1 MGIYLNPG
9 TIEFQESINSEIY
22 VDKTMLI
29 ERTNAAL
36 RTKQKYMCISRP
48 RRFGKSMAADML
60 AAYYGKDYDSAAL
73 FDGLEISHCETFSTH
88 LNKYNV
94 FKINMQEFLS
104 MTQNVDKMLKVL
116 QKRLIKELKYNY
128 PEYVDCDNL
137 VFAMQDIFSYT
148 GQSFIV
154 LIDEW
159 DCLFRE
165 YKQDEEAQRKYLDFL
180 RVWLK
185 DKGYIALAYMTG
197 ILPIKKYGTHSALNM
212 FMEYSMTRILEIWQN
227 ILVSQKRK

>member
-94 FKINMQEFLS
+94 FKIKN
-104 MTQNVDKMLKVL
+104 T
-116 QKRLIKELKYNY
+116 IK
-128 PEYVDCDNL
+128 
-137 VFAMQDIFSYT
+137 I
-148 GQSFIV
+148 
-154 LIDEW
+154 
-159 DCLFRE
+159 
-165 YKQDEEAQRKYLDFL
+165 
-180 RVWLK
+180 
-185 DKGYIALAYMTG
+185 
-197 ILPIKKYGTHSALNM
+197 
-212 FMEYSMTRILEIWQN
+212 
-227 ILVSQKRK
+227 

>member
-48 RRFGKSMAADML
+48 RRFGKSMAVDML

-104 MTQNVDKMLKVL
+104 ITQNVDEMLKVL

-185 DKGYIALAYMTG
+185 DKAYIALAYMTG
-197 ILPIKKYGTHSALNM
+197 ILPVKKYGTHSA
-212 FMEYSMTRILEIWQN
+212 
-227 ILVSQKRK
+227 

>member
-60 AAYYGKDYDSAAL
+60 AAYYGKDNDSAAL
-73 FDGLEISHCETFSTH
+73 FDGLEISHSETFSTH

-94 FKINMQEFLS
+94 FIHKL
-104 MTQNVDKMLKVL
+104 
-116 QKRLIKELKYNY
+116 
-128 PEYVDCDNL
+128 VDCL
-137 VFAMQDIFSYT
+137 EKCLIYGHIRRFAD
-148 GQSFIV
+148 
-154 LIDEW
+154 
-159 DCLFRE
+159 
-165 YKQDEEAQRKYLDFL
+165 
-180 RVWLK
+180 
-185 DKGYIALAYMTG
+185 
-197 ILPIKKYGTHSALNM
+197 
-212 FMEYSMTRILEIWQN
+212 
-227 ILVSQKRK
+227 

>member
-29 ERTNAAL
+29 ERTTAAL

-60 AAYYGKDYDSAAL
+60 AAYYGKDNDSAAL
-73 FDGLEISHCETFSTH
+73 FDGLEISHSETFSTH

-104 MTQNVDKMLKVL
+104 MTQNVDEMLKVL
-116 QKRLIKELKYNY
+116 QKRLLKELKY
-128 PEYVDCDNL
+128 
-137 VFAMQDIFSYT
+137 
-148 GQSFIV
+148 
-154 LIDEW
+154 
-159 DCLFRE
+159 
-165 YKQDEEAQRKYLDFL
+165 
-180 RVWLK
+180 
-185 DKGYIALAYMTG
+185 
-197 ILPIKKYGTHSALNM
+197 
-212 FMEYSMTRILEIWQN
+212 
-227 ILVSQKRK
+227 

>member
-60 AAYYGKDYDSAAL
+60 AAYYGKDNDSAAL
-73 FDGLEISHCETFSTH
+73 FDGLEISHSETFSTH

-104 MTQNVDKMLKVL
+104 MSETMEEMLEMLK
-116 QKRLIKELKYNY
+116 NY
-128 PEYVDCDNL
+128 L
-137 VFAMQDIFSYT
+137 V
-148 GQSFIV
+148 
-154 LIDEW
+154 
-159 DCLFRE
+159 
-165 YKQDEEAQRKYLDFL
+165 LDFKETFHEVQF
-180 RVWLK
+180 R
-185 DKGYIALAYMTG
+185 DE
-197 ILPIKKYGTHSALNM
+197 S
-212 FMEYSMTRILEIWQN
+212 RISLT
-227 ILVSQKRK
+227 

>member
-1 MGIYLNPG
+1 MVLK
-9 TIEFQESINSEIY
+9 EILDVY
-22 VDKTMLI
+22 K
-29 ERTNAAL
+29 R
-36 RTKQKYMCISRP
+36 Q
-48 RRFGKSMAADML
+48 
-60 AAYYGKDYDSAAL
+60 
-73 FDGLEISHCETFSTH
+73 
-88 LNKYNV
+88 
-94 FKINMQEFLS
+94 
-104 MTQNVDKMLKVL
+104 

-180 RVWLK
+180 SVWPV
-185 DKGYIALAYMTG
+185 AY
-197 ILPIKKYGTHSALNM
+197 THL
-212 FMEYSMTRILEIWQN
+212 
-227 ILVSQKRK
+227 